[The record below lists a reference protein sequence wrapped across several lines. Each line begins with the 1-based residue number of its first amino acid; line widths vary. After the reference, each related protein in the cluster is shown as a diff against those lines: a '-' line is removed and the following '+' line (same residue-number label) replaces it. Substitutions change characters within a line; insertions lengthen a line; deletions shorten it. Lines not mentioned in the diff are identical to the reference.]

1 MHSTLLV
8 RRTAAAA
15 TARSSIKASRS
26 YSAAASTSTT
36 AAPAVPLQHQEFS
49 SKDQDMTHNSIHA
62 LYNTENQSMLDH
74 PVFSS
79 SSQQVHSMASEF
91 THSSADC
98 FSPTFNTVFDE

>member
-1 MHSTLLV
+1 MHSSLLV
-8 RRTAAAA
+8 RRTIS
-15 TARSSIKASRS
+15 ARSAIKASRS
-26 YSAAASTSTT
+26 YSAAASTPTT

-49 SKDQDMTHNSIHA
+49 SKDQEMTHNTIHA

-79 SSQQVHSMASEF
+79 SSQQVHSVASEF
-91 THSSADC
+91 THSSGADC